1 MSQWILWLLL
11 SWVTGSPITALL
23 ILAALSL
30 LGDRLTFRV
39 LPDPLRALAR
49 WRRRGQLRA
58 TLRVN
63 PHDRRARF
71 ELAELLLEARRP
83 REAAEVLRP
92 NVLAGDEDVRTA
104 FAMGA
109 ALGRSGAW
117 EPAEKALE
125 VARAQDP
132 RFRLGEIDLE
142 LGRQRLARGDF
153 AGAREALQRVV
164 AERPGTVEGRYHL
177 ARALSGLGEEA
188 AAREVRRD
196 VVREYRLL
204 PRFHRRQERPF
215 AWRLEPW
222 RPAAVALA
230 VALVLAL
237 AAAAV
242 GRWPARA
249 PAAGGSPAGEVED

>member
-1 MSQWILWLLL
+1 LSQWMLWLLL
-11 SWVTGSPITALL
+11 SWVTGSPLTALL
-23 ILAALSL
+23 ILAVLWL

-39 LPDPLRALAR
+39 LPDPLRAVAR
-49 WRRRGQLRA
+49 WRRRGRLRA

-71 ELAELLLEARRP
+71 ELCELLLDARRP

-92 NVLAGDEDVRTA
+92 NVLAGDDDVRTA

-109 ALGRSGAW
+109 ALGRSGEW
-117 EPAEKALE
+117 EPAERALE

-132 RFRLGEIDLE
+132 RFRLGELDLE

-153 AGAREALQRVV
+153 AGAREALQRLV

-188 AAREVRRD
+188 AAWEVRREAL
-196 VVREYRLL
+196 REYRLL

-215 AWRLEPW
+215 AWRIDPW
-222 RPAAVALA
+222 RPAAVALVMVA
-230 VALVLAL
+230 VVVLAVSALAL
-237 AAAAV
+237 APS
-242 GRWPARA
+242 R
-249 PAAGGSPAGEVED
+249 

>member
-1 MSQWILWLLL
+1 VSQWMLWLLL

-23 ILAALSL
+23 VLAALWL

-49 WRRRGQLRA
+49 WRRRRALWA
-58 TLRVN
+58 TLQVN

-71 ELAELLLEARRP
+71 ELSELLLEARRP
-83 REAAEVLRP
+83 RQAAEVLRP

-109 ALGRSGAW
+109 ALGRCGEF

-125 VARAQDP
+125 VARAQEP

-142 LGRQRLARGDF
+142 LGRQRVARGDF
-153 AGAREALQRVV
+153 AGAREALSRVV
-164 AERPGTVEGRYHL
+164 AERPGTVEGRYYL
-177 ARALSGLGEEA
+177 ARALAGLGEAAEA
-188 AAREVRRD
+188 GEVRRAALS
-196 VVREYRLL
+196 EYRLL

-215 AWRLEPW
+215 AWRLAPW
-222 RPAAVALA
+222 RPAAVALVV
-230 VALVLAL
+230 VAVLAL
-237 AAAAV
+237 AAAV
-242 GRWPARA
+242 MDRA
-249 PAAGGSPAGEVED
+249 PARSSGARGSPAAEPED